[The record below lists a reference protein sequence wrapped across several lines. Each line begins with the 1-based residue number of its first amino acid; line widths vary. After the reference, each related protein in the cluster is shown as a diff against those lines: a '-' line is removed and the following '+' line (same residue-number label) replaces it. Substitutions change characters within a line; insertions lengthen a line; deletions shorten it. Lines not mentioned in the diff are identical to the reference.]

1 MNLKSIVLLIDGDLQ
16 KSIIVILSIE
26 LVLNL
31 KNFLLPLEKE

>member
-16 KSIIVILSIE
+16 KSIIVILSLE

-31 KNFLLPLEKE
+31 KHFLLTLEKE